1 MLLLDNDPVALA
13 ALAALLRGWGCSVDA
28 TADSAAAHAAHAAR
42 AADLWLLDYHL
53 DDGDTGIRAWRQ
65 LSARFGAV
73 PALVLSA
80 DATDAVRR
88 EVAEHGLGL
97 LQKPVRPL
105 ALKSMLGRMRITRA
119 PAR

>member
-1 MLLLDNDPVALA
+1 MDTATGSDA
-13 ALAALLRGWGCSVDA
+13 ALAAQ
-28 TADSAAAHAAHAAR
+28 AAHP
-42 AADLWLLDYHL
+42 ADLWLLDYHL
-53 DDGDTGIRAWRQ
+53 DDGDTGIAAWQR

-105 ALKSMLGRMRITRA
+105 ALKSVLGRMRIK
-119 PAR
+119 PAG